1 MKNINNKEI
10 KTFKILSNIL
20 LKEGISKA
28 KKESDFWNAY
38 HDCNKSNKAILDE
51 MINQVPLHLI
61 GEVDILVSFEIY
73 NSVKHLIVKGM
84 YRGFRIVC

>member
-1 MKNINNKEI
+1 MN
-10 KTFKILSNIL
+10 
-20 LKEGISKA
+20 
-28 KKESDFWNAY
+28 
-38 HDCNKSNKAILDE
+38 SNKAILDE

-73 NSVKHLIVKGM
+73 NSIKHLIVKGF